1 MWNLGRGLQVV
12 AKDPLESRQGMPAV
26 GKPVLVM
33 RQGTERPEAV
43 EAGGVMIIGTGAGCN
58 VAESEL
64 SLNNAEQYGRMSR
77 RMSPYGDGHA
87 YERIVRLLLER
98 LMQRGS
104 SLGRLGLSIDLEPIG
119 LRHKPSPSPRN

>member
-43 EAGGVMIIGTGAGCN
+43 EAGGVKIIGTDAGRI
-58 VAESEL
+58 VAESERL
-64 SLNNAEQYGRMSR
+64 LNDAELYQRMSR
-77 RMSPYGDGHA
+77 RLTPYGDGHA
-87 YERIVRLLLER
+87 SERIVRLLLER
-98 LMQRGS
+98 LMQGGS

-119 LRHKPSPSPRN
+119 LRHKPSPSPRS